1 MGEKIEFNGRE
12 YDGIDAMPPDVRRQY
27 EAVLTLVREEIGW
40 KLSSLLESGP
50 LRKLFKISATVNRRI
65 VLNGKEFKSV
75 DEMPAA
81 VRAAYERA
89 LAEAGGGGEAMGGR
103 TQSPQASFRP
113 PPVLEQDRARGLRRI
128 VPWVVIALLVALWLF
143 RKSITGQ

>member
-89 LAEAGGGGEAMGGR
+89 LAEAGGGGKAAGGG
-103 TQSPQASFRP
+103 TQSPQAAFRP
-113 PPVLEQDRARGLRRI
+113 PPVLEPDRASGLRRI
-128 VPWVVIALLVALWLF
+128 IPWVVIALLVALWLF
-143 RKSITGQ
+143 RKSIPGQ